1 MKPRRSPA
9 VAQQNGGPQLNGGS
23 HMHMPMGIHDATMPV
38 PISSF
43 AMPASPSPGA
53 AGAPASAGRAR
64 RCCAGWRNP
73 QRWLMLAMFLLALF
87 IFGVRFHQSQH
98 LVPRRGPG
106 IVPQPKRGTSED
118 VDGLDGFLGRAE
130 VLSEAANR
138 GAADTV
144 EGEFAQESSKLGLPS
159 DADEG
164 ISGEQAAEETDSGSF
179 RPGGRLSRA
188 KRRRRMARR
197 KRPAAVA
204 AGLARHRGP
213 YGRASGN
220 DRALG
225 DADDLGSAGIVNAEK
240 EELWIDQREEVGVG
254 GELNTPLE
262 EGTLSSGGRRQ
273 ANVAAAGRGGR
284 ALPAGNNNERGARA
298 AAVSG
303 NGSGGA
309 TAVNV
314 KAAGRFKRPVDGAAA
329 AAAALGDNELKA
341 SARDGS
347 LIRDP
352 EEDDDLA
359 LPALKKPSTH
369 PMPLLSTTQQHLGIN
384 EVVKHSDKPDD
395 VASSDPELRVWDA
408 LDAGTHDDTLQD
420 AILEHMQ
427 VEETV
432 GFEEDED
439 PMLEVSDEE
448 QELTEAELAAGA
460 EVVPEEAAITMNEV
474 RVVGGENMME
484 EHPVTEGLSL
494 FDTGVKVI
502 EEKPERAAAGKKEPE
517 RASVAEPQGAVAGVF
532 EDAKEEDA
540 EVSSKPSATSAVFGL
555 DGSMA
560 QWLKRLA
567 SGIGRSKTD
576 DAEAAKKYQDAK
588 DSLRGRAGFT
598 GELTVGEGQS

>member
-9 VAQQNGGPQLNGGS
+9 VGQQNGGPQLNGGS
-23 HMHMPMGIHDATMPV
+23 HMYMPMGIHDATMPV

-43 AMPASPSPGA
+43 AMAASPSPGA
-53 AGAPASAGRAR
+53 AGAPASGARPR

-87 IFGVRFHQSQH
+87 IFG

-106 IVPQPKRGTSED
+106 IVPHVTQPKRVTSED
-118 VDGLDGFLGRAE
+118 LDGLDGFLGRAE
-130 VLSEAANR
+130 VMDEAANR

-144 EGEFAQESSKLGLPS
+144 EGEFARESNKLGLPS
-159 DADEG
+159 DADEEAAG
-164 ISGEQAAEETDSGSF
+164 DQAAEEVDSGNF

-197 KRPAAVA
+197 KRPAAGA

-213 YGRASGN
+213 YGRANGD

-225 DADDLGSAGIVNAEK
+225 DANDLGAAGIVNAEK
-240 EELWIDQREEVGVG
+240 EELWVDQREEVGVG
-254 GELNTPLE
+254 GELDTPLE
-262 EGTLSSGGRRQ
+262 EGTLAGGGGRRQ
-273 ANVAAAGRGGR
+273 ANVAAGRDGR
-284 ALPAGNNNERGARA
+284 ALPAGNNERGARA
-298 AAVSG
+298 GSAIGGAAAV
-303 NGSGGA
+303 NI
-309 TAVNV
+309 
-314 KAAGRFKRPVDGAAA
+314 KAAGRFKRPVDAAA
-329 AAAALGDNELKA
+329 KGDDALRA
-341 SARDGS
+341 SARGGS

-352 EEDDDLA
+352 EEDDDVA
-359 LPALKKPSTH
+359 LPAFKKPSTH
-369 PMPLLSTTQQHLGIN
+369 PMPLLGTAQQHMGIN

-460 EVVPEEAAITMNEV
+460 EVIPEEAAIAMNEV

-502 EEKPERAAAGKKEPE
+502 EEKPERAAGGKKEPE
-517 RASVAEPQGAVAGVF
+517 QASGAKPQGKEAGNL
-532 EDAKEEDA
+532 EDAEEEDA
-540 EVSSKPSATSAVFGL
+540 DVSNKSSASSAVFGL

-567 SGIGRSKTD
+567 SGIGRSKGD
-576 DAEAAKKYQDAK
+576 HAEAAKKYQEAK
-588 DSLRGRAGFT
+588 ESLRGRAGFT